1 MIASASPA
9 LPLDNIKA
17 KGELIGDQLK
27 VVNAVRDRGGD
38 EDDEDLEV
46 CR

>member
-17 KGELIGDQLK
+17 KEGITADQLNM
-27 VVNAVRDRGGD
+27 VNAVRNRGGD
-38 EDDEDLEV
+38 EDEDLEV